1 MAEPADPVVREPLG
15 GWPRALLRL
24 ELMDSAAVPL
34 SREEAFYEVACAS
47 RTFRR
52 GVVAMWREQ
61 EIIGFP
67 HQSVDEI
74 ARSHL
79 RVRRMREAARG

>member
-34 SREEAFYEVACAS
+34 SLEEAFYEVACAS
-47 RTFRR
+47 RIYRR
-52 GVVAMWREQ
+52 GVVASWRSQ
-61 EIIGFP
+61 EILGFP
-67 HQSVDEI
+67 HQTVDEI
-74 ARSHL
+74 ARSHM
-79 RVRRMREAARG
+79 RVRRMQREAAA